1 MIGVIDYPYKSNQR
15 IDHLQRVRDVRKLE
29 ECQPAMVIIP
39 DVVIEDHQET
49 DEKIGS
55 HETTETSQ
63 GLLIQNV
70 PWSMAYSQEDG
81 LKSVNEYETLKI
93 MSNEGKVWA
102 LRQLNG
108 LEISM
113 RKELTWLSFLRSLGR
128 RGVEAL
134 EAPLLLALEE
144 ALMFLL
150 PSDEALFF
158 VLSEAL
164 FLLLEPMV
172 TVWNC

>member
-1 MIGVIDYPYKSNQR
+1 
-15 IDHLQRVRDVRKLE
+15 
-29 ECQPAMVIIP
+29 
-39 DVVIEDHQET
+39 
-49 DEKIGS
+49 
-55 HETTETSQ
+55 
-63 GLLIQNV
+63 
-70 PWSMAYSQEDG
+70 
-81 LKSVNEYETLKI
+81 
-93 MSNEGKVWA
+93 
-102 LRQLNG
+102 
-108 LEISM
+108 M

>member
-1 MIGVIDYPYKSNQR
+1 MIGVIDCPYKSNQR
-15 IDHLQRVRDVRKLE
+15 IDHLQPVRDVRKLE

-49 DEKIGS
+49 DEKIAS
-55 HETTETSQ
+55 HETAKASQ
-63 GLLIQNV
+63 VLLIQNV

-81 LKSVNEYETLKI
+81 LKSVSKDETFR
-93 MSNEGKVWA
+93 SRANEGKEWA
-102 LRQLNG
+102 LRQFKG

-113 RKELTWLSFLRSLGR
+113 RKQLTWLSFLLSLGR

-134 EAPLLLALEE
+134 EAPLLALEE
-144 ALMFLL
+144 EALVFLL

-158 VLSEAL
+158 MLSETL
-164 FLLLEPMV
+164 CFLEPMV
-172 TVWNC
+172 TV